1 MFKAKSFLVALCTEC
16 IWPWA
21 IFTIVFIL
29 FLHFWLSWCPRDNIY
44 KATFVRTHVSTSL
57 VALIQ
62 SKCHS
67 PPLCVYFIILSYIG
81 WLFFYLKKRGAHSPL
96 SWHADATF
104 KWPPPPPSIAIWTK
118 VKVSPQHPRPHIQQN
133 PFKAVTQHA
142 FFLACRVLWLLSM
155 LAFVSVWLM

>member
-67 PPLCVYFIILSYIG
+67 PTALRVFYNTVIHRVVIFLSQKTRSA
-81 WLFFYLKKRGAHSPL
+81 L
-96 SWHADATF
+96 
-104 KWPPPPPSIAIWTK
+104 PPE
-118 VKVSPQHPRPHIQQN
+118 
-133 PFKAVTQHA
+133 
-142 FFLACRVLWLLSM
+142 LACRCHIQVTAPTPKYCNLNESESESPASPDRIYSRTHLKLSLNM
-155 LAFVSVWLM
+155 HFF